1 MFSAWDFNSWIAS
14 AGVVLVIIT
23 LLTGFGALVN
33 ALMSWMW
40 GEEHE
45 IPVEPRMGEGAN
57 QEAGSF
63 CDKTQPLPKPA
74 DPPTGEGSSASR
86 PGT

>member
-14 AGVVLVIIT
+14 AGVVLVMIT

-45 IPVEPRMGEGAN
+45 VPVEPRIGEGAK
-57 QEAGSF
+57 E
-63 CDKTQPLPKPA
+63 
-74 DPPTGEGSSASR
+74 SSTRKVA
-86 PGT
+86 